1 MAGRNEIKEVL
12 SNFKGEIFYDEQM
25 SRHTSLCVGG
35 PVDALVVIENEDQ
48 LAAIVEDLRKQK
60 INYQALGNLT
70 NVIVRDG
77 GYRGVIILMK
87 GLNKISCERMKDGG
101 CSLRAG
107 AGAALSKL
115 VGEALQNELTGLEFC
130 AGIPGSV
137 GGALWMN
144 AGAYGKEMKDVVSGI
159 SLLTANGKK
168 VNMRKQD
175 ISFVYRRT
183 ILPADSIILS
193 GEFKLEKGVS
203 GQIKEKMG
211 EIMRLRQDKHPLQYP
226 NAGSIFKN
234 IPGMPAGQIIEELGL
249 KGTRRGDAQ
258 ISLKHANFI
267 VNKGRATAAD
277 IQALIDLVQD
287 TVKKEK
293 GINLETEVVI
303 IGEN

>member
-1 MAGRNEIKEVL
+1 
-12 SNFKGEIFYDEQM
+12 
-25 SRHTSLCVGG
+25 
-35 PVDALVVIENEDQ
+35 
-48 LAAIVEDLRKQK
+48 
-60 INYQALGNLT
+60 
-70 NVIVRDG
+70 
-77 GYRGVIILMK
+77 MK

-130 AGIPGSV
+130 TGIPGSV

-144 AGAYGKEMKDVVSGI
+144 AGAYGKEMKDIVTGI
-159 SLLTANGKK
+159 SLFTADGKK
-168 VNMRKQD
+168 VNMNRQD
-175 ISFVYRRT
+175 ISFAYRRT

-203 GQIKEKMG
+203 GQIREKMG
-211 EIMRLRQDKHPLQYP
+211 EIMRLRQEKHPLKYP

-234 IPGMPAGQIIEELGL
+234 IPGMPAGKIIEESGL
-249 KGTRRGDAQ
+249 KGARRGNAQ

-267 VNKGRATAAD
+267 VNKGRAKAAD

>member
-1 MAGRNEIKEVL
+1 MTGKSEIKEML
-12 SNFKGEIFYDEQM
+12 SNFKAAIFYDEQM

-35 PVDALVVIENEDQ
+35 PADALVTIDDEDQ
-48 LAAIVEDLRKQK
+48 LVAIVGELRKTK
-60 INYQALGNLT
+60 IKYQVLGNLT

-77 GYRGVIILMK
+77 GYRGVILLMK
-87 GLNKISCERMKDGG
+87 GLAKITSEKMTDGSH
-101 CSLRAG
+101 SLRAG
-107 AGAALSKL
+107 AGAALAKL

-130 AGIPGSV
+130 TGIPGSV

-144 AGAYGKEMKDVVSGI
+144 AGAYGKEMKDVVSVI
-159 SLLTANGKK
+159 SLLTADGKK
-168 VNMRKQD
+168 VNMKRQD
-175 ISFVYRRT
+175 IPFAYRRT
-183 ILPADSIILS
+183 ILPADSIILG
-193 GEFKLEKGVS
+193 GEFKLEKGES
-203 GQIKEKMG
+203 GQIKEKMA
-211 EIMRLRQDKHPLQYP
+211 EIVRLRQEKHPLRYP

-234 IPGMPAGQIIEELGL
+234 IPGMPAGKIIEEAGL
-249 KGTRRGDAQ
+249 KGARRGDAQ

-277 IQALIDLVQD
+277 IQTLIDLVQD